1 MIPLMHC
8 GDSTPPDPPAP
19 YHYNPHL
26 DDLKNAKKE
35 IEWLA
40 HDRERWRTFTF
51 VLTFFLSVSL
61 LILACLGGLLS
72 GGHR

>member
-8 GDSTPPDPPAP
+8 GDSTPPDPPSP
-19 YHYNPHL
+19 YRHDARL
-26 DDLKNAKKE
+26 DDLQNAKKE
-35 IEWLA
+35 IKWLA